1 MDTARDEVQEE
12 LLGDIIARGSDAVV
26 SSFLNDTDGL
36 EAASYDYDGS
46 GDLMPV
52 QEGDREDGFGDP
64 MPVQEGDRDDGSGD
78 RTESGQVYILVK
90 PMLTSLLM
98 HSLFWYVHILIKSL
112 FFFLSLRIEHNFGK
126 ETRPEEKVE
135 LG

>member
-1 MDTARDEVQEE
+1 M
-12 LLGDIIARGSDAVV
+12 
-26 SSFLNDTDGL
+26 FLNETDGL
-36 EAASYDYDGS
+36 EAADYEGS

-52 QEGDREDGFGDP
+52 QEGDREDGSGDP
-64 MPVQEGDRDDGSGD
+64 MPVQEGDRDDISGD

-90 PMLTSLLM
+90 LLLTSSLM

-112 FFFLSLRIEHNFGK
+112 FFFLALWIEHNFGK

-135 LG
+135 LE